1 MQEAPFLAYQLVSH
15 HILRKESLWRR
26 LAARGLE
33 GRSGETGD
41 SMGCF
46 PSSPIGG
53 GWLGPALPAAAV
65 IKVGE
70 GEARAWLPR

>member
-1 MQEAPFLAYQLVSH
+1 MQEAPFLVYQLVSH

-46 PSSPIGG
+46 P
-53 GWLGPALPAAAV
+53 
-65 IKVGE
+65 
-70 GEARAWLPR
+70 